1 MKRITATS
9 FGFLSGVS
17 LVVAGMEGRLLIQ
30 GEGSYTTLIILLLVS
45 IYSFI
50 TGASKYCI

>member
-1 MKRITATS
+1 MKRITATG